1 MWDPTGPGN
10 EPCIGSGF
18 FTTKSSG
25 KPWINIV
32 SFLKLGDEYMTIHSI
47 ILLFIY
53 LFILQIVSC
62 HQATLVP
69 LSTSTGANPR
79 VCSGNEIVEF
89 SQEEG
94 VA

>member
-1 MWDPTGPGN
+1 MWDPTGPGI

-47 ILLFIY
+47 ILCIFFFKSRLVIEPPCY
-53 LFILQIVSC
+53 L
-62 HQATLVP
+62 
-69 LSTSTGANPR
+69 
-79 VCSGNEIVEF
+79 
-89 SQEEG
+89 
-94 VA
+94 